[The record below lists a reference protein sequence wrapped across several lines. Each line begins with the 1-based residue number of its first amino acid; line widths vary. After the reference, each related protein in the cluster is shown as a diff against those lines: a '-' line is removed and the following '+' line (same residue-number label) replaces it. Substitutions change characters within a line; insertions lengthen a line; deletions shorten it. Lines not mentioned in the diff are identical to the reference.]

1 MDNGIKGN
9 EMNNNIWSPKI
20 GNATKQ
26 ACCKI
31 PYKGYEISI
40 AMDDSC
46 GCLTTLSRSDIR
58 VFRDWDSK
66 DVTEDFYKA
75 DSTCVANAKNLQYI
89 FSMIDMFGDR
99 D

>member
-1 MDNGIKGN
+1 
-9 EMNNNIWSPKI
+9 MNTNIWSPKI
-20 GNATKQ
+20 PESMSV

-46 GCLTTLSRSDIR
+46 GVHDTLCRSDIR
-58 VFRDWDSK
+58 VYRDSDDK
-66 DVTEDFYKA
+66 DVTEEFYEREG
-75 DSTCVANAKNLQYI
+75 TCVANAENLQYI
-89 FSMIDMFGDR
+89 FSRISMFGDR

>member
-1 MDNGIKGN
+1 MS
-9 EMNNNIWSPKI
+9 NIWAAK
-20 GNATKQ
+20 GLRDC

-46 GCLTTLSRSDIR
+46 GALADYSRSNIR
-58 VFRDWDSK
+58 VWRDFDGS
-66 DVTEDFYKA
+66 DVTAEFYKVSDHCDA
-75 DSTCVANAKNLQYI
+75 TAENLKHI
-89 FSMIDMFGDR
+89 FSMIDMFVDR

>member
-1 MDNGIKGN
+1 
-9 EMNNNIWSPKI
+9 MNNPIWAPKEMY
-20 GNATKQ
+20 KS

-46 GCLTTLSRSDIR
+46 GAFEQYNRSDIR
-58 VFRDWDSK
+58 IFRDWDGK
-66 DVTEDFYKA
+66 DVTYEFFRKQGIVSASA
-75 DSTCVANAKNLQYI
+75 DTLKEVFAN
-89 FSMIDMFGDR
+89 IDMFGDR